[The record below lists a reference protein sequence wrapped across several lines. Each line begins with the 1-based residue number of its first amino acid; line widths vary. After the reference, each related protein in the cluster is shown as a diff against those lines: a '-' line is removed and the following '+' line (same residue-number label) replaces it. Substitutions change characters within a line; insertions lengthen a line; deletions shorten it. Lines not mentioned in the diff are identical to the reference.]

1 MEKRDGKS
9 NKLGGGHKLQRNLV
23 KGKDKRG
30 EDKNKVKFDK
40 LLFGEILL
48 LAKLYV
54 LYYNQ
59 SSSFIFSTSK
69 SNYNFLQDT
78 AQGISP
84 QAIKYQTVKLLD
96 ITIEIFF

>member
-69 SNYNFLQDT
+69 SNYNFLLDT
-78 AQGISP
+78 AHGISP